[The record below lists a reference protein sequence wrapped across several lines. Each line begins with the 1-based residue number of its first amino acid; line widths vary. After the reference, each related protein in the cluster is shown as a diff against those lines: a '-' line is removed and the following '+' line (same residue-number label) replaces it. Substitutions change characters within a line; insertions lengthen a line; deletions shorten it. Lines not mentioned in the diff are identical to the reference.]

1 MLGVSKEIL
10 AQFGAVSQQTV
21 EAMAKG
27 CRERF
32 GVDYAVAT
40 TGIAGPTGGS
50 DEKPVGTVWIGVASP
65 SGVTAQKYQLG
76 NDRPKVIERTVNQLL
91 GDLIKILNR
100 DGKNNV

>member
-1 MLGVSKEIL
+1 
-10 AQFGAVSQQTV
+10 
-21 EAMAKG
+21 
-27 CRERF
+27 
-32 GVDYAVAT
+32 
-40 TGIAGPTGGS
+40 
-50 DEKPVGTVWIGVASP
+50 VASP